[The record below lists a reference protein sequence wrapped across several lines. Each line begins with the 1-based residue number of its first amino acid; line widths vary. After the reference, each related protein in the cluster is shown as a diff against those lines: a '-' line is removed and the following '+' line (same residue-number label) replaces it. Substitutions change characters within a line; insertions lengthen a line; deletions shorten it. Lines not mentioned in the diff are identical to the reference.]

1 MDHKEFAELAARH
14 LETVADRLE
23 EESCK
28 RGIDGKISE
37 RSRELRVAA
46 QIVLND
52 SAEVARD
59 EDIDQTRRLRRTS
72 PIAAT
77 S

>member
-1 MDHKEFAELAARH
+1 MGHKEFAELAAQH
-14 LETVADRLE
+14 LDAVADRLE
-23 EESCK
+23 DEGRK

-52 SAEVARD
+52 SAQVTRD
-59 EDIDQTRRLRRTS
+59 EDMDRTRRLKRAGTT
-72 PIAAT
+72 AAT